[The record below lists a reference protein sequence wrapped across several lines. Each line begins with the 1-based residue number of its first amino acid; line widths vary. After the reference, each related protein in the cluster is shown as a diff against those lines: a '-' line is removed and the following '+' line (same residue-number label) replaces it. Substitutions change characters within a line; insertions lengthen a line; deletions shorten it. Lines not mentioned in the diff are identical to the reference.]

1 MISNSNDLSLHLH
14 QKKITVKNVIPKKE
28 LLESD
33 VEVVPGG
40 KRDEYI
46 QEF

>member
-1 MISNSNDLSLHLH
+1 MISNSNYLSLYLN

-40 KRDEYI
+40 KRGEYS